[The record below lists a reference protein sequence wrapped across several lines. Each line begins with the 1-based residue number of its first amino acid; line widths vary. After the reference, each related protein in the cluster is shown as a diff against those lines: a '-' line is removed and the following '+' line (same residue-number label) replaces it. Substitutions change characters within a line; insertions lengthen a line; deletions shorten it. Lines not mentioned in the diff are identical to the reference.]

1 MIKRF
6 LDSFVHAAAW
16 SSGGVIGAR
25 GGNDLSY
32 WAKSRESRSA
42 AALLGQTVTMATRD
56 TKDAIE
62 SESESETESETE
74 NETIDE
80 IDESI
85 QRRARELR
93 SSVDSLR
100 NGHGSTGGYERISLD
115 RRAAQYAIERKA
127 TSPRSLR
134 VRCPHCES
142 PVRVLRNDEVARCPA
157 CAQRFLVERATRT

>member
-32 WAKSRESRSA
+32 WAKSRESRGA

-56 TKDAIE
+56 TKEDA
-62 SESESETESETE
+62 SESESESETE

-100 NGHGSTGGYERISLD
+100 NGHGNTGGYERISLD